1 MKLINFDISLNLMWS
16 KNCAITSKATQDAN
30 PAVAAVNKQTG
41 ATLAIADGKLF
52 VPVVTLS
59 TQDDIKFFQQL
70 KTGFK

>member
-1 MKLINFDISLNLMWS
+1 MWS
-16 KNCAITSKATQDAN
+16 KNCAIRSKATQDAN

-59 TQDDIKFFQQL
+59 TQDDIKF
-70 KTGFK
+70 K